1 MPLHSLA
8 DAQSGAGSFQTTR
21 WSMVLAA
28 GGAGTPE
35 AHAAIAQLCRTY
47 WYPLYLFIRRTGRT
61 APDAEDLVQSFFA
74 SLLERGSMAE
84 AEMSRGRFRSFLLGR
99 LDHFLIDDWRR
110 ARREKRGGGEMPVSL
125 DDPAIEERVR
135 NELSH
140 ELTPATLFDR
150 AWAATLLDRA
160 VARVGA
166 ECDAG
171 CEAGR
176 FEVLKGFLVGG
187 RGETPL
193 AEAAQQLGLSIA
205 AVKSVV
211 HRLRERFREVVREE
225 VAQTVEHFDQVDDE
239 LRWLLTTIA
248 AR

>member
-1 MPLHSLA
+1 M
-8 DAQSGAGSFQTTR
+8 
-21 WSMVLAA
+21 LAA
-28 GGAGTPE
+28 GGAETPE
-35 AHAAIAQLCRTY
+35 ARAAIAQLCRTY

-74 SLLERGSMAE
+74 ALLERGSMAE

-110 ARREKRGGGEMPVSL
+110 ARREKRGGGGTLLSL
-125 DDPAIEERVR
+125 DDPAIEARVQR
-135 NELSH
+135 ELTH
-140 ELTPATLFDR
+140 EHTPATLFDR

-160 VARVGA
+160 VARVGE
-166 ECDAG
+166 ECDG
-171 CEAGR
+171 ESDAGR

-193 AEAAQQLGLSIA
+193 AEAARALGLSLA

-211 HRLRERFREVVREE
+211 HRLRARFREVLREE
-225 VAQTVEHFDQVDDE
+225 IAQTVEHGDQVDEE
-239 LRWLLTTIA
+239 LRWLLATLA